1 MENFHSNEQNIHP
14 IEILNNNF
22 TPITPLTPIS
32 PHSYDNITN
41 FHNNFPIID
50 NNENENTI
58 IQFDKSDNMEID
70 NIIEEKISEQN
81 SEQNNIQ
88 IISEDTE
95 DSQMDVDDNIENNIQ
110 NNIQNSIENS
120 IEKKINDR
128 KNVPFFEPTFYNDVS
143 KSFDDNIEIHNNLN
157 YSVSKMIL
165 LAIVYS
171 FAWYILF
178 TFIHSQ
184 IFIELLEIFITIVIP
199 ISCIIH
205 IIFTCVEEKEVNNVV
220 NNVVNK
226 DNLYENKNTQEIHE
240 KQD

>member
-22 TPITPLTPIS
+22 TPNTPLTPIS

-70 NIIEEKISEQN
+70 NIIEEKISEQK

-95 DSQMDVDDNIENNIQ
+95 NLQMDVDDNIEN
-110 NNIQNSIENS
+110 SIENN
-120 IEKKINDR
+120 IENKINDR

-226 DNLYENKNTQEIHE
+226 DNLYENKNTEEIHE

>member
-32 PHSYDNITN
+32 PHNYDNITN

-70 NIIEEKISEQN
+70 NIIEAKNSEQN

-88 IISEDTE
+88 VIADDTE
-95 DSQMDVDDNIENNIQ
+95 DLQMDVDDNDVNN
-110 NNIQNSIENS
+110 IENS
-120 IEKKINDR
+120 IENKINDR

-205 IIFTCVEEKEVNNVV
+205 IIFTCVEEKEVNDVI
-220 NNVVNK
+220 NK

>member
-22 TPITPLTPIS
+22 TPNTPLTPIS

-58 IQFDKSDNMEID
+58 IQFDKSDNIEID
-70 NIIEEKISEQN
+70 NIIEEKISEQK

-95 DSQMDVDDNIENNIQ
+95 NLQMDVDDNIEN
-110 NNIQNSIENS
+110 SIENN
-120 IEKKINDR
+120 IENKINDR

-226 DNLYENKNTQEIHE
+226 DNLYENKNTEEIHE